1 LNRRVPDEI
10 YDKYCRVAPRR
21 NETATQQT
29 IEIGQRFRLG
39 RQQAGLTQ
47 RRVAERADVSQ
58 SEVSRLERGRRP
70 GMALFRLVA
79 IAYALGPQFPFG
91 TCPHD
96 HRCVY
101 SRRPPEEDEL
111 LIGQARQS
119 RAGSEDANGFDD
131 WAADA
136 ANDDRAD
143 EVELEPWVPQL
154 DW

>member
-1 LNRRVPDEI
+1 MPDEI
-10 YDKYCRVAPRR
+10 YDKYCRHAPRR

-39 RQQAGLTQ
+39 RHQAGLTQ

-101 SRRPPEEDEL
+101 SRRVPDEDEL
-111 LIGQARQS
+111 LIGDVRPA
-119 RAGSEDANGFDD
+119 AGEANGANGFDD
-131 WAADA
+131 ALADDGE
-136 ANDDRAD
+136 DDLAG
-143 EVELEPWVPQL
+143 ELELEKWVPQL
-154 DW
+154 EW